1 MYTSISDAVSSI
13 ERELPGRFRNMYNEI
28 IGMANG
34 MIGGVEGAANSVVNG
49 LNNALQIHLRF
60 DRPDWAGGGS
70 YWWDYSPNLPNV
82 GFGRVSQLASGG
94 ILSGPTML
102 ASNILAGEAGREAV
116 LPLETHTEWM
126 DTLAERVV
134 SQASQNGINLSNGY
148 DASDYDYAQS
158 NDQELALLREQNRL
172 LQQLVEKD
180 YNLEVTTGQYEKA
193 QRRSNR
199 RAGKMVIA
207 VGT

>member
-1 MYTSISDAVSSI
+1 
-13 ERELPGRFRNMYNEI
+13 
-28 IGMANG
+28 
-34 MIGGVEGAANSVVNG
+34 
-49 LNNALQIHLRF
+49 
-60 DRPDWAGGGS
+60 
-70 YWWDYSPNLPNV
+70 
-82 GFGRVSQLASGG
+82 
-94 ILSGPTML
+94 ML

-116 LPLETHTEWM
+116 LPLDSHTDWM
-126 DTLAERVV
+126 DTLAERVIT
-134 SQASQNGINLSNGY
+134 QASQRGINFSNGY